1 MKGMVRGEV
10 PRDPRTRILVTGSSG
25 TIGTRL
31 CERLMEEGHAV
42 EGVDLQG
49 NPWNRNV
56 DSITVRA
63 DLRDASLKQLEKLLF
78 TPELVV
84 HLAAHARVYELV
96 KDPARAQENVAL
108 TFNILEYSRKK
119 GIKQIIFAS
128 SREIYGNSRKVVHKE
143 GDARITGCESPYSAS
158 KMAGEAMVHAYRRCY
173 GIEPVILR
181 FSNVYGCYDTSDR
194 VVPLFIRKTLANDPL
209 VVYGKEKIL
218 DFTYIDDAVSG
229 ISRTI
234 DLFDRVHGQTFN
246 IGTGCGTS
254 LVEIARMIREF
265 LGGTNEILFEENR
278 PGEVVKYIADI
289 SRAQK
294 LLQYAPQVP
303 VDRGLSLA
311 VSWYSRESSRRKPDP
326 GTA

>member
-1 MKGMVRGEV
+1 MVRKEV
-10 PRDPRTRILVTGSSG
+10 PRDHRTKILVTGSSG

-31 CERLMEEGHAV
+31 CERLMDEGHPV
-42 EGVDLQG
+42 TGVDLRG
-49 NPWNRNV
+49 NPWNGDV
-56 DSITVRA
+56 DAITVRA
-63 DLRDASLKQLEKLLF
+63 DLRDPSLKQLEKLPF
-78 TPELVV
+78 VPDLVV

-96 KDPARAQENVAL
+96 KDPSRAQENVVL
-108 TFNILEYSRKK
+108 TFNILEYCRRK
-119 GIKQIIFAS
+119 GIKRIIFAS
-128 SREIYGNSRKVVHKE
+128 SREIYGNSRQIVYQEDDV
-143 GDARITGCESPYSAS
+143 RITRCESPYSAS
-158 KMAGEAMVHAYRRCY
+158 KMAGEALVHAYGRCY
-173 GIEPVILR
+173 GIAPVILR
-181 FSNVYGCYDTSDR
+181 FSNVYGCYDMSDR
-194 VVPLFIRKTLANDPL
+194 VIPFFIRQTLEKKPL
-209 VVYGKEKIL
+209 VVYGKDKIL

-234 DLFDRVHGQTFN
+234 DRFDRVHGETFN
-246 IGTGCGTS
+246 IGTGCGTP

-265 LGGTNEILFEENR
+265 LGGTNEILTEENR

-311 VSWYSRESSRRKPDP
+311 VSWYSRESSRRKSDP

>member
-1 MKGMVRGEV
+1 MVRGEV

-63 DLRDASLKQLEKLLF
+63 DLRDASLKQLEKLPF
-78 TPELVV
+78 IPELVV

-194 VVPLFIRKTLANDPL
+194 VVPLFIRKTQANRPL
-209 VVYGKEKIL
+209 VVYGKDKIL

-229 ISRTI
+229 ISRAI
-234 DLFDRVHGQTFN
+234 DRFPHLNGETFN
-246 IGTGCGTS
+246 IASGQGTP
-254 LVEIARMIREF
+254 LVDIARMIRDA
-265 LGGTNEILFEENR
+265 LGGTNEILTEDNR
-278 PGEVVKYIADI
+278 PGEVVRYIADI
-289 SRAQK
+289 SKARR

-303 VDRGLSLA
+303 VDRGLALA
-311 VSWYSRESSRRKPDP
+311 VAWYSGYSSQQKSDQE
-326 GTA
+326 TA